1 MQFAC
6 VGFNMQSAVI
16 ALVRNREG
24 IAGRT
29 ESDPEGIAEAQ
40 ASYRLENPGSDGF
53 AFRRTQMFPVDAS
66 LHPGQ
71 SLQIIF
77 SKAVLGLKAAEL
89 SCEVLIPRTVL
100 GCITLFIEQLPEA
113 RVCLELMVI
122 FEGNS

>member
-1 MQFAC
+1 MQFALR
-6 VGFNMQSAVI
+6 GFDMKSAVI

-40 ASYRLENPGSDGF
+40 ASYSLENTGSNGF
-53 AFRRTQMFPVDAS
+53 TFLRAKVLLVDAP

-77 SKAVLGLKAAEL
+77 SKAVFSFKAAQLSSEL
-89 SCEVLIPRTVL
+89 LRLGTVL
-100 GCITLFIEQLPEA
+100 GCITLFIKQPSEA

>member
-1 MQFAC
+1 MQTAGISL
-6 VGFNMQSAVI
+6 VGHSK
-16 ALVRNREG
+16 G

-29 ESDPEGIAEAQ
+29 ESDPAGIAEAQ
-40 ASYRLENPGSDGF
+40 ASYCMENTGSNGF
-53 AFRRTQMFPVDAS
+53 TFFRAKVVLVDAS

-77 SKAVLGLKAAEL
+77 SKAVLSFKAAKLSSEL
-89 SCEVLIPRTVL
+89 LILGTVL
-100 GCITLFIEQLPEA
+100 SCITLFVEQLPEA